1 MELIGEKLIPAPIS
15 ATWAALNDAEVL
27 KSCIAGCES
36 LDHVQANMLAAQVAL
51 KIGPVK
57 ARFKGTLT
65 LSDMNPPHS
74 YVVSFEGQG
83 GIAGFGKGAAD
94 VSLTEQGDQTLLRYA
109 ARAQVGG
116 RLAQVG
122 SRLIDAAAAKITED
136 FFAAFEVQLQPASV
150 EAAAYQPAVL
160 GKAGAPATS
169 RLAGAAAPKVVAHS
183 LPAAGARLPPL
194 SAAAAVDQPN
204 VFAQTGAPAKPRPAV
219 AATPIQLV
227 GERVF
232 PAPIFATFNAMN
244 NADVL
249 KSCIVGCESLEHLRA
264 DTLVAVLALGIGPV
278 GARFKS
284 TFQVSDMRIPSGYV
298 LSFEGEGGTR
308 GSANISLIEEGRQ
321 TRVRYA
327 LQAEVRGA
335 LAKVGPRLIE
345 AVSAQVAKGFFSAFE
360 ARLLQATADM
370 AADRSAV
377 PAKTGAPAKRWL
389 WVLLAG
395 AAAAAYTMWR

>member
-15 ATWAALNDAEVL
+15 ATWEALNDAEVL

-36 LDHVQANMLAAQVAL
+36 LDQVQANMLAAQVAL

-122 SRLIDAAAAKITED
+122 SRLIDAAAAKIAED

-150 EAAAYQPAVL
+150 EAAANQPAFL
-160 GKAGAPATS
+160 GKAGVRATS
-169 RLAGAAAPKVVAHS
+169 RLTDAAAPKVIAHAM
-183 LPAAGARLPPL
+183 PAAGMRLPPL
-194 SAAAAVDQPN
+194 SVAAAVDQPN
-204 VFAQTGAPAKPRPAV
+204 VFVKTGEPAKPRPAV

-227 GERVF
+227 GERVL
-232 PAPIFATFNAMN
+232 PAPIFATFNAIN

-249 KSCIVGCESLEHLRA
+249 KSCIFGCESLEHLRA
-264 DTLVAVLALGIGPV
+264 DTLMAVLALGIGPV

-284 TFQVSDMRIPSGYV
+284 TIQLSDMLIPSSYV
-298 LSFEGEGGTR
+298 LSFEGEGGTK
-308 GSANISLIEEGRQ
+308 GWANISLIEDGRQ
-321 TRVRYA
+321 TRVRYS
-327 LQAEVRGA
+327 LQAQVRGP
-335 LAKVGPRLIE
+335 LAKAGPRLIE
-345 AVSAQVAKGFFSAFE
+345 AVSAQVAKSFFSAFE
-360 ARLLQATADM
+360 ARLLQPTADM
-370 AADRSAV
+370 AASRSSV
-377 PAKTGAPAKRWL
+377 PAKTGTPVKGWL
-389 WVLLAG
+389 WVLLAAG
-395 AAAAAYTMWR
+395 AAAAYTMWR